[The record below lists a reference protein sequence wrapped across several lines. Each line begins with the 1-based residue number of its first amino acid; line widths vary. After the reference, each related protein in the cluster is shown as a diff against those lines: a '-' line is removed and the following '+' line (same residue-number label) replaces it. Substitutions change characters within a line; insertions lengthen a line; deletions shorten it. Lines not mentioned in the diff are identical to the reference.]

1 MKYSSVTAKQPV
13 FKQRFEN
20 LPRFSKYAEIKL
32 NLPDIF
38 LIYITY
44 SVSKK
49 PEPTNNGN
57 TNNTNLEA
65 LLHDYSLISG
75 HCKRRSLVRLCV
87 YLSNIFLRQ
96 QIGSICIY
104 LALCLSYK
112 LYRPQER
119 PHWSNQQSAWPGI
132 PLLTLLS
139 SGAYDREQQGTHT
152 SLIYPPHFQQSAAQR
167 HLQWQAVSKTQRYIF
182 FFPCMCLIGFESIYI
197 SGS

>member
-20 LPRFSKYAEIKL
+20 PPRFSKYAEIKL
-32 NLPDIF
+32 NLTDIF

-44 SVSKK
+44 LVSKK

-87 YLSNIFLRQ
+87 YLSNIFLEAADW
-96 QIGSICIY
+96 IY
-104 LALCLSYK
+104 L
-112 LYRPQER
+112 
-119 PHWSNQQSAWPGI
+119 
-132 PLLTLLS
+132 
-139 SGAYDREQQGTHT
+139 
-152 SLIYPPHFQQSAAQR
+152 
-167 HLQWQAVSKTQRYIF
+167 HLPSPVLELQAVPSTGTSSLVKPTERLARY
-182 FFPCMCLIGFESIYI
+182 PAPDPAQ
-197 SGS
+197 

>member
-20 LPRFSKYAEIKL
+20 RPRFSKYAEIKL

-87 YLSNIFLRQ
+87 YSSNIFLRQ

-139 SGAYDREQQGTHT
+139 SGCLRQRTTGHTHILNLP
-152 SLIYPPHFQQSAAQR
+152 SPFP
-167 HLQWQAVSKTQRYIF
+167 AVCCSKTSSVT
-182 FFPCMCLIGFESIYI
+182 GSI
-197 SGS
+197 